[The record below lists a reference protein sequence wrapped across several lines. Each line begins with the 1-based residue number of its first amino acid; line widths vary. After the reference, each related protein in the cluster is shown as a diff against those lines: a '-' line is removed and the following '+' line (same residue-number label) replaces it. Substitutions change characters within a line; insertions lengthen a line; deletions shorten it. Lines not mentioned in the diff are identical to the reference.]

1 MSQNQMF
8 DMKCFVQDSNY
19 LEFLLLKFNIFLLLN
34 DIPTYYLSWVVFSE
48 CDLLLLAG
56 WWL

>member
-1 MSQNQMF
+1 MF